1 MSPRNEPQ
9 SPPNNLILWG
19 KNINRGNGSKSVVGN
34 SQNQFKSRRAS
45 RGGNEAKQNI
55 SGNQQYSANKILES

>member
-34 SQNQFKSRRAS
+34 QPTNFKSRRQS
-45 RGGNEAKQNI
+45 KGNNEAEQRMD
-55 SGNQQYSANKILES
+55 SY

>member
-34 SQNQFKSRRAS
+34 PQTNFKSRRAS
-45 RGGNEAKQNI
+45 RGGNEAEQKI
-55 SGNQQYSANKILES
+55 AANKYGSKTQIIEN